1 MRNTL
6 ETRLGIFAAL
16 AVIVAVI
23 ILELAGSKD
32 LFQKT
37 YPIHA
42 LFKNVQE
49 LKVGDPVKMAGVPVG
64 RVDQVTLTNNLVQV
78 TLRLRKDVVV
88 RTDSKAR
95 IKFTGLMGQNF
106 VALDFGSEKGLPLE
120 PGKFIETV
128 EGADL
133 SEMLAKM
140 DNVATGIE
148 NITRSFSGD
157 RIDNLLGPLT
167 DFLKQNREPLTLTI
181 GNLRSISDQIAQGRG
196 TVGRLIREDMLY
208 TTAVNTLSNFEATAV
223 EVRGAMD
230 EGRAVIGN
238 AKTIT
243 TNLNLALTRVNDMLD
258 GVQAGKGTV
267 GLLLKDDKLYT
278 ETSTAMTNLRE
289 IMQKI
294 NRGQGSVGRL
304 VNDESL
310 FKNAKLTLQKLDK
323 ATEGLEDQG
332 PLSVLGMAIGTLF

>member
-32 LFQKT
+32 LFLKT
-37 YPIHA
+37 YPLHA
-42 LFKNVQE
+42 LFKNVHE
-49 LKVGDPVKMAGVPVG
+49 LKVGDPVKLAGVPVG
-64 RVDQVTLTNNLVQV
+64 RVEQVMLTNDQVQV

-106 VALDFGSEKGLPLE
+106 IALDFGSEKGVPLE
-120 PGKFIETV
+120 PGKFIQTE
-128 EGADL
+128 ESSDL
-133 SEMLAKM
+133 SETLAKI
-140 DNVATGIE
+140 DNVAGGIE

-157 RIDNLLGPLT
+157 QINNLLGPLT

-196 TVGRLIREDMLY
+196 TIGRLIREDTLH
-208 TTAVNTLSNFEATAV
+208 TTAVNTLSNFDATAT
-223 EVRGAMD
+223 EVRSAIE
-230 EGRAVIGN
+230 EGRAVIAN
-238 AKTIT
+238 AKTISSNI
-243 TNLNLALTRVNDMLD
+243 NLTLARANEIVE
-258 GVQAGKGTV
+258 GVQAGKGTL
-267 GLLLKDDKLYT
+267 GLLVKDEKLYT
-278 ETSTAMTNLRE
+278 ETSEAMANMRE

>member
-32 LFQKT
+32 LFLKT
-37 YPIHA
+37 YPVHA
-42 LFKNVQE
+42 LFKNVHE

-64 RVDQVTLTNNLVQV
+64 RVDSVTLTNNLVQV

-133 SEMLAKM
+133 SEMLAKV
-140 DNVATGIE
+140 DNVASGIE

-196 TVGRLIREDMLY
+196 TVGRLIREDTLH
-208 TTAVNTLSNFEATAV
+208 TTAVNTLSNFEATAL
-223 EVRGAMD
+223 EVRSAID
-230 EGRAVIGN
+230 EGRAVIAN

-243 TNLNLALTRVNDMLD
+243 TNLNLALSRVNEMLD

-323 ATEGLEDQG
+323 ATESLEDQG
-332 PLSVLGMAIGTLF
+332 PLSVLGMAVGTLF

>member
-23 ILELAGSKD
+23 ILELVGSKD
-32 LFQKT
+32 LFTKT
-37 YPIHA
+37 YPVHA
-42 LFKNVQE
+42 LFKNVHE
-49 LKVGDPVKMAGVPVG
+49 LKVGDPVKMAGVSVG
-64 RVDQVTLTNNLVQV
+64 RVELVTLTNNQVQV
-78 TLRLRKDVVV
+78 TLRLHKDVVV

-106 VALDFGSEKGLPLE
+106 VALDFGSEKGAPLE
-120 PGKFIETV
+120 PGRFIETV

-133 SEMLAKM
+133 SEMLAKV
-140 DNVATGIE
+140 DNVASGIE

-157 RIDNLLGPLT
+157 QIDNLLGPLT

-196 TVGRLIREDMLY
+196 TVGRLIREDALY
-208 TTAVNTLSNFEATAV
+208 TSAINTLSNFEATAV
-223 EVRGAMD
+223 EVRSALD
-230 EGRAVIGN
+230 DGRTVIAN

-243 TNLNLALTRVNDMLD
+243 TNLNLTLTRAQEVMD
-258 GVQAGKGTV
+258 GVQAGKGTI
-267 GLLLKDDKLYT
+267 GLLLKDDKLYN

-289 IMQKI
+289 IMEKI